1 MVSRTRLL
9 LADDHLETA
18 AQLRDLLEPE
28 FDVVAHVTDGRA
40 LIRDAARLVPD
51 VIVSDISMPELDGI
65 TAAARILERNPMAR
79 IIFVSVHAD
88 PMLVA
93 RGLATGALGYVLKL
107 AAGDD
112 LVPAVHAVLRG
123 ERHVSSG
130 LQRED
135 ERRSLVKTTVLVK

>member
-18 AQLRDLLEPE
+18 AQLRALLQSE
-28 FDVVAHVTDGRA
+28 FEVIAHVTDGCS
-40 LIRDAARLVPD
+40 LVRDAARLAPD

-65 TAAARILERNPMAR
+65 TAVGRILERDPRAR
-79 IIFVSVHAD
+79 IILVSVHSD
-88 PMLVA
+88 PVLVE
-93 RGLATGALGYVLKL
+93 RGLASGALGYVLKL

-112 LVPAVHAVLRG
+112 LVPAVHAALRG

-130 LQRED
+130 LHVED
-135 ERRSLVKTTVLVK
+135 ERRSRR